1 MIVEIL
7 SIFLISLGCVV
18 MFSAALA
25 LIRFDHVYMR
35 LHASAKAS
43 TGGVLCILIGLLVRT
58 GLIDNTGKVVL
69 IIILIIL
76 TGPILSHAIARAAH
90 VGSGMGAEIP
100 FEDVGGLEHM
110 EEDKE

>member
-1 MIVEIL
+1 MIFHIL
-7 SIFLISLGCVV
+7 SIFLMSLGCVV

-43 TGGVLCILIGLLVRT
+43 TGGVLCILIGLLLKT
-58 GLIDNTGKVVL
+58 GLIGNSGKVLL

-76 TGPILSHAIARAAH
+76 TGPILSHALARAAH
-90 VGSGMGAEIP
+90 MGSGMGAEIP
-100 FEDVGGLEHM
+100 FEDVGGLDDVGVDE
-110 EEDKE
+110 